1 MLGVKVPRILKT
13 KMFEIVRIFA
23 PRHVGGI
30 PESETL
36 VEDVPESLS
45 KPTRRYKKGEER
57 IEAIR
62 QEAADGL
69 SIDAIAEQEGIS
81 ISTVERY
88 FRQRGIRLP
97 GKKSPSKERIEE
109 IIQAADGG
117 LEYIEDVASQLRL
130 AESTVIGYLPKAGIK
145 LKHRPKAYVGEAK
158 SGSRITRKPEI
169 DKLIQEGRT
178 LAYMGEIDG
187 TTRENIRQYLK
198 VTGQDKEW
206 KVYRQAAREAKK
218 QDRQF
223 EKQEK
228 SQLLE
233 GLVSIMD
240 NRVRALAQE
249 EGFAVQ
255 KAVQYIQSLRSAK
268 SAKYSHESLI
278 TIFER
283 YEDAMSN
290 GEKLSLAQL
299 GQGFGVFPS
308 AIGRILNRAG
318 LEPMHGSRGRIRTS
332 YENMEAVQR
341 AHGLEMSGQDIA
353 YFLDVPYNIARQ
365 GFENGRRPRM
375 NTYLSNFERV
385 NLTYRLTS
393 KIYGA
398 QDDGS
403 NPNKIAQL
411 FDIDG
416 DVVSHVLNNRSIGE
430 NYEKKIVDVLRIMLD
445 DNTISKPYLERSKG

>member
-23 PRHVGGI
+23 PRYVGGI

-62 QEAADGL
+62 QEAVDGL

-283 YEDAMSN
+283 YEDAMIN

-332 YENMEAVQR
+332 YEKMEAVQR

-353 YFLDVPYNIARQ
+353 YFLDVPYNMACQ
-365 GFENGRRPRM
+365 GFWNGRRPRM

-385 NLTYRLTS
+385 NLNYRLTS

-398 QDDGS
+398 HDGGF